1 MTRQMPESPR
11 PKKFW
16 TPTKANLAFILF
28 LVLLSAPGVFM
39 MVSKK
44 LKSEGKPTFPPG
56 VRHQLAYMDPTA
68 GESKAH
74 LRVVPPVTGDWVGSI
89 AHNRRQFAPE
99 LALKVSGKEWKPIM
113 GSNRSMQLL
122 GFDQI
127 EGRARAMVLIW
138 DERALPISKQYEFT
152 FKTDSQTLVA
162 ELDGMVGDG
171 LPLDVRDELQN
182 YGYIRPPT
190 RAIWALFSAPTTD
203 PVRGIAFRFASTR
216 AKLED
221 ELLFDQTVKPVAET
235 GEAK

>member
-1 MTRQMPESPR
+1 MTTQMPESPR

-68 GESKAH
+68 GEGKAH

-99 LALKVSGKEWKPIM
+99 LSLVVSGKEWKPIM
-113 GSNRSMQLL
+113 GTNRSMQLL
-122 GFDQI
+122 GFDQVD
-127 EGRARAMVLIW
+127 GRARAMVLIW

-171 LPLDVRDELQN
+171 LPLNVRDELQN
-182 YGYIRPPT
+182 FGYIRPPT
-190 RAIWALFSAPTTD
+190 RAIWALFSAPTTE
-203 PVRGIAFRFASTR
+203 PVKSLAFRFTSTR
-216 AKLED
+216 ANLED
-221 ELLFDQTVKPVAET
+221 ELMLDQPVKLNLQSAE
-235 GEAK
+235 